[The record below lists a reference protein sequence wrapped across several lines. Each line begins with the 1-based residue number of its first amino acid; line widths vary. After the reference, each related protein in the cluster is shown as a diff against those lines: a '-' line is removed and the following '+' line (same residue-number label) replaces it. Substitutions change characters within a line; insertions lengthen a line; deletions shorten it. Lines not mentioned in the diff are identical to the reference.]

1 MLFSFKRCFSANEQD
16 RIFLKVHVKQH
27 KMHCSREGNI
37 AFLTAISIILLWG
50 KVVVPSGM
58 YALSFLSTNVTF
70 GLLQSFKYYLPEVYT
85 VLLLYL
91 FNKSNVLLKL
101 TVKFW
106 SLYCTLTLQQIQS
119 TFYYLKIYSKF
130 DYILIY
136 FTVPLNNRMF

>member
-1 MLFSFKRCFSANEQD
+1 MINKTEY
-16 RIFLKVHVKQH
+16 LKVHVKQH
-27 KMHCSREGNI
+27 KMHCSRKGNI

-70 GLLQSFKYYLPEVYT
+70 GLLQSFKFYLPEVYT

-101 TVKFW
+101 TVKF
-106 SLYCTLTLQQIQS
+106 
-119 TFYYLKIYSKF
+119 
-130 DYILIY
+130 
-136 FTVPLNNRMF
+136 